1 MKTQIK
7 DAVVSELPLSGGAR
21 QSVWGF
27 GCMRGQLLSAKSGLA
42 GSLPVERPLPLRL
55 SQIWEEPLDTF
66 TLQTLANLAE
76 IVGGAAV
83 VGGVLFAMWQIR
95 QYREQRRDVAAIEI
109 VRSLQSREF
118 IEAFRLLSQVPDGI
132 GLQALRER
140 GQEYEDAAIR
150 LGAMGETIG
159 YMTYRGVAPLES
171 IREQAGGLLLV
182 MWRKLHVWAKDV
194 RIEQGYERWV
204 EWWEWLAERLEQHE
218 GEAALPSRPHESAN
232 VGSAED
238 NHHAPRPQ

>member
-1 MKTQIK
+1 M
-7 DAVVSELPLSGGAR
+7 
-21 QSVWGF
+21 
-27 GCMRGQLLSAKSGLA
+27 
-42 GSLPVERPLPLRL
+42 
-55 SQIWEEPLDTF
+55 DTF

-83 VGGVLFAMWQIR
+83 VGGVVFAVWQIR

-118 IEAFRLLSQVPDGI
+118 IEAFRLLSRVPDGI
-132 GLQALRER
+132 SLQALRDR

-150 LGAMGETIG
+150 IGAMGETIG
-159 YMTYRGVAPLES
+159 YIVYRGVAPLES

-182 MWRKLHVWAKDV
+182 MWRKLHVWAEDV

-204 EWWEWLAERLEQHE
+204 EWWEWLAEQLQ
-218 GEAALPSRPHESAN
+218 ESEHGGAMIEPA
-232 VGSAED
+232 VSGSQD
-238 NHHAPRPQ
+238 GSHSVDSTAP